1 VAQSA
6 AERKIAYRLRHDTPF
21 YSRHVLK
28 VVNEHGQLV
37 PFVYRRAQMKLDA
50 ALEEQRKA
58 GRPMRAIVLK
68 SRKVGISTSVQ
79 AKIFH
84 ETVQEENCRSLIV
97 AQDTDTAGE
106 LFEISDRF
114 YSHLPEDPTNPD
126 FKPPLTSRRNS
137 PGGMKQL
144 VWGEPSRAKRDKG
157 EVGVNSSLKIGTAKE
172 VQAGRGKTIRKL
184 HLSEVAFWDD
194 LMGAV
199 GGASSPGKKK
209 MLSLLNAVPD
219 VPGSLIV
226 IESTANGSNFFKAR
240 WDRAERGQGSYAA
253 VFIGWT
259 EDENCWREFD
269 DPDHRARFIEEIGT
283 GEYGEDEP
291 WLIRKFGCV
300 PEQLLWRRV
309 TIVDKC
315 DGSLTA
321 FRQEYPSTPMEAF
334 VGSGNQFFPFKLVA
348 QAEDDARSWDP
359 PAEIPDV
366 EPTKQPGDG
375 LLVPSGFRQ
384 RVLAMGTQEVPTGAL
399 WLPAG
404 PAQLESEKPLWRVW
418 RHPVKAGDEVD
429 GEVVREPRPYIV
441 FADVAA
447 GEEQT
452 SSGESDYHAI
462 QVVDHLTREQ
472 VAQYRSRVDRDE
484 LALEVLLA
492 GLYFNEALVGVEVT
506 GGLGLTVVEIL
517 WKRMQY
523 RKLYRRRAQGTSRE
537 RPQPLLG
544 WDTNRN
550 TKPAMEDE
558 ATALLRE
565 GSHGIRSLDLVAEM
579 KTYVRYPN
587 GQRGADDDAFD
598 DLLMAWMGAQRIA
611 QLIPPKITRPERRKH
626 YNSMMRPTGRA
637 F

>member
-6 AERKIAYRLRHDTPF
+6 AERKVLHRLRHDTPF
-21 YSRHVLK
+21 YAEHCLK
-28 VVNEHGQLV
+28 IVNERGELV
-37 PFVYRRAQMKLDA
+37 PMRFRPAQRKVYRAAAVQRA
-50 ALEEQRKA
+50 A
-58 GRPMRAIVLK
+58 GRPVRLLILK
-68 SRKVGISTSVQ
+68 SRRVGVSVSVQ
-79 AKIFH
+79 AGLFH
-84 ETVQEENCRSLIV
+84 RATTTANRRGLTV
-97 AQDTDTAGE
+97 AHDTDTAGE
-106 LFEISDRF
+106 LFDISDVF
-114 YSHLPEDPTNPD
+114 YSHLPEDAGAE
-126 FKPPLTSRRNS
+126 FKPGLVSRRAS

-144 VWGEPSRAKRDKG
+144 VFGETARSKRARG
-157 EVGVNSSLKIGTAKE
+157 ELGVNSSLKIDTAKE
-172 VQAGRGKTIRKL
+172 VQAGRGKTITDL
-184 HLSEVAFWDD
+184 AATEVAFWPDPRK
-194 LMGAV
+194 A
-199 GGASSPGKKK
+199 
-209 MLSLLNAVPD
+209 LSLLNAVFDTPETF
-219 VPGSLIV
+219 VAL
-226 IESTANGSNFFKAR
+226 ESTANGHNWFKAR
-240 WDRAERGQGSYAA
+240 WDRAERGEGGFAA
-253 VFIGWT
+253 VFIGWQ
-259 EDENCWREFD
+259 EDENCQRAFD
-269 DPDHRARFIEEIGT
+269 DEEHRARFLEEELGR

-291 WLIRKFGCV
+291 HLIKRFGCT

-315 DGSLTA
+315 DGSLSQ
-321 FRQEYPSTPMEAF
+321 FRQEYPSTPLEAF
-334 VGSGNQFFPFKLVA
+334 VGSGKHVFA
-348 QAEDDARSWDP
+348 IRHIEQAEIEARSFDP
-359 PAEIPDV
+359 PAEVPGLPP
-366 EPTKQPGDG
+366 EKQPGDG

-404 PAQLESEKPLWRVW
+404 PAQVESGKALWRVW
-418 RHPVKAGDEVD
+418 RHPVQAGDEVD
-429 GEVVREPRPYIV
+429 GETVKEPRPYIV

-523 RKLYRRRAQGTSRE
+523 RKLYRRRAQGSARE

-544 WDTNRN
+544 WDTNRS

-558 ATALLRE
+558 AAALLRE
-565 GSHGIRSLDLVAEM
+565 GAHGIRSLDLVAEF
-579 KTYVRYPN
+579 KTYVRFEN